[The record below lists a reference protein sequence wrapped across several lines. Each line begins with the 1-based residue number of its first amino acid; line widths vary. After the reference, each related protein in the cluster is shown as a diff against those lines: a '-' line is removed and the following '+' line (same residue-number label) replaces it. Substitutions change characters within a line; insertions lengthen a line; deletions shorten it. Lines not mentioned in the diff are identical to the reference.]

1 MLRGELALG
10 DIVSDTSRI
19 AFCRIAPASCSAK
32 DVPKHVVSPDHK
44 PTFRGQFALL
54 TVAPQQVH
62 RGRAVAASLQAVG
75 HAHTTVGAQLQY
87 SFLGKELVAYFGQ
100 QHGVRATP
108 VLSRFALDRE
118 EPRDGP
124 LLIDEYDATTLVPPG
139 SSVRLDH
146 FNNILIRIEA

>member
-1 MLRGELALG
+1 MPSNNGLLSVC
-10 DIVSDTSRI
+10 VSGSVRN
-19 AFCRIAPASCSAK
+19 
-32 DVPKHVVSPDHK
+32 
-44 PTFRGQFALL
+44 
-54 TVAPQQVH
+54 
-62 RGRAVAASLQAVG
+62 
-75 HAHTTVGAQLQY
+75 
-87 SFLGKELVAYFGQ
+87 AYFGQ

-108 VLSRFALDRE
+108 VLSRFALGQ